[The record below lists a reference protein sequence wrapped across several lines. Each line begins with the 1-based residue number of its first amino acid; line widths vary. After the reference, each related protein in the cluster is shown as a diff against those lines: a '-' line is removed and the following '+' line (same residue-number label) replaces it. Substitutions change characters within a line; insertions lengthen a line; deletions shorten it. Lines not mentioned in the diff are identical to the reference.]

1 MPRQKSEPKTIKL
14 NDEKMTE
21 VKIIHSPANSANDK
35 SKEPKPIPDQYNDL
49 VNIEGLPKYAFGD
62 DDEETKQMRG
72 DY

>member
-35 SKEPKPIPDQYNDL
+35 PKEPKPIPDQYNDL
-49 VNIEGLPKYAFGD
+49 VPVEGLPKYFGNE
-62 DDEETKQMRG
+62 DEETKQMRG

>member
-35 SKEPKPIPDQYNDL
+35 PKEPKPIADQYNDL
-49 VNIEGLPKYAFGD
+49 VNIEGLPKYFGNE
-62 DDEETKQMRG
+62 DEETKKMRG

>member
-35 SKEPKPIPDQYNDL
+35 PKPIPDQYNDL

-62 DDEETKQMRG
+62 DDEEMKEMRG

>member
-1 MPRQKSEPKTIKL
+1 MTRQKSEPKTIKL

-35 SKEPKPIPDQYNDL
+35 PKPIPDQYNDL